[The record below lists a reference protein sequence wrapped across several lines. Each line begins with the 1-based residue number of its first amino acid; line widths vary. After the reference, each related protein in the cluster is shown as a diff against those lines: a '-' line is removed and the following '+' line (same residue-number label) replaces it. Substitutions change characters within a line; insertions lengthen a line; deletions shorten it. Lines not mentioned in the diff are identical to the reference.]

1 MARILVVEDE
11 EKLARLEREY
21 LERDGHEVD
30 VLLDGSEAVETALTT
45 HPDLLVLDLMLPG
58 EDGLSICRRVRERS
72 EMPIIMVTAR
82 VDEVD
87 RLLGLEL
94 GADDYLCKPF
104 SPRELVLRARAI
116 LRRGSLPSGVSHVSR
131 YRDLELDSER
141 FNCRFKD
148 RELDLTPVEFRLLSA
163 LMERPGRVLSR
174 NRLMDVAYDD
184 HRVVSERTIDSH
196 MRNLRSKL
204 ESTDSV
210 ADATESESLLRSVYG
225 VGYALN

>member
-11 EKLARLEREY
+11 EKLAALERDY
-21 LERDGHEVD
+21 LERDGHEV
-30 VLLDGSEAVETALTT
+30 VILLEGTNAVDTALGT
-45 HPDLLVLDLMLPG
+45 HPDLIVLDLMLPG
-58 EDGLSICRRVRERS
+58 EDGLSICRRIRERS
-72 EMPIIMVTAR
+72 DVPIIMVTAR

-116 LRRGSLPSGVSHVSR
+116 LRRGYLTDGSSRVSR
-131 YRDLELDSER
+131 YGDLELDSER
-141 FNCRFKD
+141 FSCRFKD
-148 RELDLTPVEFRLLSA
+148 RELELTPVEFRLLTA

-204 ESTDSV
+204 ENTASGDDS
-210 ADATESESLLRSVYG
+210 ERESLLRSVYG